1 MIYIC
6 CAMDIMK
13 SIPTQSW
20 HLMLSW
26 LPHHMSCSQCDNYK
40 VNNKSMYLLRSRM
53 LPVSMHQYKA
63 PRKAHL
69 SPFFQC
75 YLVGAFPVH
84 NAFHVYKD
92 RPWTKCCKYVPLTFF
107 TLPLRSCPKTWINQV
122 NQEDGTSRVN
132 QTLEHMYLLHPATTR
147 KGATATAAAL
157 AQQ

>member
-1 MIYIC
+1 
-6 CAMDIMK
+6 
-13 SIPTQSW
+13 
-20 HLMLSW
+20 
-26 LPHHMSCSQCDNYK
+26 
-40 VNNKSMYLLRSRM
+40 
-53 LPVSMHQYKA
+53 MHQYKA
-63 PRKAHL
+63 PQKAHL

-84 NAFHVYKD
+84 IAFHVYKD

-157 AQQ
+157 AQQQTDMFTQGDTAPPWISSPPSMHQFPALFLNPIVPAYHSTTC